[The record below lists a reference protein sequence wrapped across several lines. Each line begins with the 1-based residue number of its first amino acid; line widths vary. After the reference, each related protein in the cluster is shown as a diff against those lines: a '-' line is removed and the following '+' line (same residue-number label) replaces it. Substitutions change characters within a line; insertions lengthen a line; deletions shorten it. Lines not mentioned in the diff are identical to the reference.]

1 MGIVGSAETPRIVN
15 IPVNTVDFKVPRVN
29 VLRYDTENTQDLISV
44 KNEFTNDESND
55 FIDDRMMTFDG
66 KAHLETN
73 HISDFEVVQDT
84 ESFTEYSVNV
94 DKTLFKKIEGFET
107 FEDGVIQK
115 LKTKAIPFDRL
126 LIPKGDM
133 NLSNVDH
140 IDYFRLTANG
150 NNIRIVCSVDS
161 GNTWKTFSGENG

>member
-1 MGIVGSAETPRIVN
+1 
-15 IPVNTVDFKVPRVN
+15 
-29 VLRYDTENTQDLISV
+29 
-44 KNEFTNDESND
+44 
-55 FIDDRMMTFDG
+55 MMIFDG

-84 ESFTEYSVNV
+84 ESSTEYSVNV
-94 DKTLFKKIEGFET
+94 DKTLFKIIECFET

-115 LKTKAIPFDRL
+115 LKTTAIPFDRL